1 MTLLRWLLLLP
12 ACLSVW
18 LLVVVLAMWT
28 HGHVTL
34 WLCPPDMMVSGMC
47 EDMAIQERIDLTYAV
62 FSPVSAAAL
71 VATAYLLAP
80 KNKRKTSLI
89 TLLLGS
95 VITIAFFWGS
105 LSLIASTITGGAL
118 THALLCHR
126 KNIPPTNV
134 QA

>member
-12 ACLSVW
+12 ACLTVW
-18 LLVVVLAMWT
+18 FLVVVLAMWT
-28 HGHVTL
+28 HGHVTV

-47 EDMAIQERIDLTYAV
+47 GDVAIQERIDLTYAV
-62 FSPVSAAAL
+62 FAPISAAAV

-80 KNKRKTSLI
+80 QHKGKASLI

-95 VITIAFFWGS
+95 LITIAFFWGS
-105 LSLIASTITGGAL
+105 LSLIASTIAGGAL
-118 THALLCHR
+118 TYALLRHR
-126 KNIPPTNV
+126 KNTLPTND